1 MKEKKESKVE
11 DGIKTACEKNKRNAG
26 FNKRTLFSDSR
37 SA

>member
-1 MKEKKESKVE
+1 MRRSKVE

-26 FNKRTLFSDSR
+26 FDKRTLFSDSG